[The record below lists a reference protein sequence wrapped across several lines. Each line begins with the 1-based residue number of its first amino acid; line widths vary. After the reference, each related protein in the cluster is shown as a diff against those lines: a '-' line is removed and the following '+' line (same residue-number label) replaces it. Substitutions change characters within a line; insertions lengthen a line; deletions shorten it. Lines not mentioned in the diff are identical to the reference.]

1 MKVTIGPYRNWI
13 GPYQI
18 AEMIFFWVKRTGIYA
33 DEPEIYNRWDFRA
46 CDRLGD
52 WLSETWV
59 DDFCQ
64 WIDSKKTRKVK
75 IRIDKYD
82 TWSMDDTLG
91 IIIHPMLIQLKATN
105 HGYFVS
111 DPEDAPTIGKGE
123 VIDHGHNDDLAEKRY
138 EWIMDEMIWAFGE
151 YTNDNANEPD
161 YKTADS
167 ETLIA
172 YRDRKTNAFRL
183 FGKYYQNLWD

>member
-1 MKVTIGPYRNWI
+1 MKVKIGPYNNYF

-18 AEMIFFWVKRTGIYA
+18 AEMIFFWVKRNRVYA
-33 DEPEIYNRWDFRA
+33 DEPAIYNRWDYKA
-46 CDRLGD
+46 CDSLGD
-52 WLSETWV
+52 WLCDTWV
-59 DDFCQ
+59 DDFCH
-64 WIDSKKTRKVK
+64 WIDSKRTRKVK

-91 IIIHPMLIQLKATN
+91 IIIHPMLVQLKATN

-123 VIDHGHNDDLAEKRY
+123 IIDHGHNDDLAEKRY

-151 YTNDNANEPD
+151 YTNDDANEPD

-172 YRDRKTNAFRL
+172 YRVRKTNAFRL

>member
-1 MKVTIGPYRNWI
+1 MKIDIGPYTNWI

-18 AEMIFFWVKRTGIYA
+18 SNAIFFWVDKRA
-33 DEPEIYNRWDFRA
+33 MDWDDEYLKRWDAQA
-46 CDRLGD
+46 CEKFGN
-52 WLSETWV
+52 WLASTWV
-59 DDFCQ
+59 SSFCN
-64 WIDSKKTRKVK
+64 WIDSKRTRKVK

-105 HGYFVS
+105 HGYFIS

-123 VIDHGHNDDLAEKRY
+123 ITDHGHNDDLAEKRY

-151 YTNDNANEPD
+151 YTNDDANEPD

>member
-1 MKVTIGPYRNWI
+1 
-13 GPYQI
+13 
-18 AEMIFFWVKRTGIYA
+18 
-33 DEPEIYNRWDFRA
+33 
-46 CDRLGD
+46 
-52 WLSETWV
+52 
-59 DDFCQ
+59 
-64 WIDSKKTRKVK
+64 
-75 IRIDKYD
+75 
-82 TWSMDDTLG
+82 MDDTLG
-91 IIIHPMLIQLKATN
+91 IIIHPMLVQLKATN

-123 VIDHGHNDDLAEKRY
+123 IIDHGHNDDLAEKRY

-151 YTNDNANEPD
+151 YTNDDANEPD

-172 YRDRKTNAFRL
+172 YRVRKTNAFRL

>member
-1 MKVTIGPYRNWI
+1 MKINIGPYNNYF

-18 AEMIFFWVKRTGIYA
+18 AEMIFFWVKRNGFYA
-33 DEPEIYNRWDFRA
+33 DEPAIYNRWDYKA

-52 WLSETWV
+52 WLCNTWIE
-59 DDFCQ
+59 DFCE
-64 WIDSKKTRKVK
+64 WIDSKKIRKVK

-91 IIIHPMLIQLKATN
+91 MIIHPMLIQLKATN
-105 HGYFVS
+105 HGYFIP

-123 VIDHGHNDDLAEKRY
+123 LTDGGCNDDLAEKRY

-151 YTNDNANEPD
+151 YVNDDANEPD

-167 ETLIA
+167 ETRKA
-172 YRDRKTNAFRL
+172 YSERRSNAYRL

>member
-1 MKVTIGPYRNWI
+1 MKIDIGPYTNWI

-18 AEMIFFWVKRTGIYA
+18 SNAIFFWVDKRA
-33 DEPEIYNRWDFRA
+33 MDWDDEYLKRWDAQA
-46 CDRLGD
+46 CEKFGN
-52 WLSETWV
+52 WLASTWV
-59 DDFCQ
+59 SSFCN
-64 WIDSKKTRKVK
+64 WIDSKRTRKVK

-91 IIIHPMLIQLKATN
+91 IIIHPMLVQLKATN
-105 HGYFVS
+105 HGYFIS

-123 VIDHGHNDDLAEKRY
+123 ITDHGHNDDLAEKRY

-151 YTNDNANEPD
+151 YTNDDANEPD